1 MITEA
6 LPCSRRCATHHVTH
20 GSKQQQV
27 QQPKLARRL
36 GAWSNGSTSSRWS
49 LTSDSQSRCSSWPPV
64 VFDNPQVTVAELAAP
79 VPELVNWVQVP
90 VAETIVLVA
99 PFQIQRADGLA
110 SNLASKCSSRQACFH
125 SSTLLPAEPY
135 GTAAFAFGFSW
146 RTLLVRIAMM
156 LIGAPLT
163 GFPLTQA

>member
-1 MITEA
+1 M
-6 LPCSRRCATHHVTH
+6 LHMVQSN
-20 GSKQQQV
+20 SKSI

-49 LTSDSQSRCSSWPPV
+49 LTSDSQSRCSSWPISSWPPV

-125 SSTLLPAEPY
+125 SSTLLPAKPY
-135 GTAAFAFGFSW
+135 GTVAFAFGFSW